1 MTSRTN
7 RAGRAIKVLPETTVG
22 ESNVYTNE
30 MRSRAKAA
38 AKAMEAK
45 RTKQKMVELSNCGVS
60 DITLTVAAKVWG
72 TTGPATSYWMKKLT
86 QAGDIVRDRMDG
98 RQVVYRCASS
108 PALSTSV
115 VSVVPVVPVVPETA
129 ITRQPVI
136 NVLAPAAIR
145 EQIIAIYYQ
154 ECATNMARLNDEAER
169 TRYLSDMRAYA
180 PVEI

>member
-1 MTSRTN
+1 MTSLTN
-7 RAGRAIKVLPETTVG
+7 KAGRAIKALPETTVG

-30 MRSRAKAA
+30 MRARAKAA

-45 RTKQKMVELSNCGVS
+45 RTKQKMVKLSNCGVR

-72 TTGPATSYWMKKLT
+72 TTGPGTTYWMKKLT
-86 QAGDIVRDRMDG
+86 RAGDIVRDRMDG

-108 PALSTSV
+108 PALSTSA
-115 VSVVPVVPVVPETA
+115 VSVVPETA
-129 ITRQPVI
+129 VMRQPAI

-145 EQIIAIYYQ
+145 ERIIAIYYQ
-154 ECATNMARLNDEAER
+154 ECATNMSRLNDEAER

-180 PVEI
+180 PVET